1 MYFSSIFSRHPVSC
15 VVRSADESCDVLLL
29 QRTEIETPD
38 NPPEEHPECSPDT
51 LLKNMLSYCSSA
63 FYERAKWGPCLGV
76 RVSEGAGRS
85 LLLGMGYT

>member
-1 MYFSSIFSRHPVSC
+1 M
-15 VVRSADESCDVLLL
+15 VRSADESHDVLLL

-63 FYERAKWGPCLGV
+63 LYESQVGAVLG
-76 RVSEGAGRS
+76 GARLRRGRQEPTFRDGLHVNTDIS
-85 LLLGMGYT
+85 TLTNHHEL